1 MIELI
6 ARLRNI
12 SVVLTAQEIARHF
25 AADPAHDGEEV
36 DDEIINSPVG
46 ALQPKHEAVQALGIR
61 PETAKAFGAGYSAEL
76 QGRFVI
82 PIFDARGAYVS
93 YTGIKRD
100 ESDFYPEKF
109 DATHVLF
116 NAHRVFPAECLYVTN
131 HPLKVL
137 RGLQDG
143 IMNAVSIFG
152 VYDADRLLALSSF
165 VRRRRLGRVEFF

>member
-12 SVVLTAQEIARHF
+12 SVVQAAQEIARHF

-36 DDEIINSPVG
+36 EDEIINSPVG
-46 ALQPKHEAVQALGIR
+46 ALRPRHEAVQALGIR

-76 QGRFVI
+76 QGQFVI

-100 ESDFYPEKF
+100 ESDFYPEKIRR
-109 DATHVLF
+109 DTCTLQRASGVSVGVPVCDGSSPQG
-116 NAHRVFPAECLYVTN
+116 AARSPGWHRECRL
-131 HPLKVL
+131 
-137 RGLQDG
+137 D
-143 IMNAVSIFG
+143 F
-152 VYDADRLLALSSF
+152 RLL
-165 VRRRRLGRVEFF
+165 